1 MWYMFLLLLQGAAR
15 LVLIRAAEAVRH
27 TVLQGLT
34 VPALTAPVP
43 VHVLPAPVLVRVP
56 VPAAEERAAP

>member
-1 MWYMFLLLLQGAAR
+1 MWCMFLLLLQGAAR

-34 VPALTAPVP
+34 VPVLTAPVP
-43 VHVLPAPVLVRVP
+43 APVLRVPVLVRVP
-56 VPAAEERAAP
+56 VPAAEELAAQ